1 MNLFNL
7 FVQKSNLIYC
17 YCNDLRKGYLLK
29 HELGFFGKVLLSSLL
44 VLTSLSRFPTLHII
58 SVSNLSVFSIEKH
71 QISKSQTAFSWKVK
85 RTSGSGYIQLPV
97 DWTDIGCN
105 HLIRFSSVPSSFQSS
120 TLDHAWPT
128 DPLYPDVFTQSLHRA
143 NYLINSRF
151 QGGTIVFWFWPIG
164 VLTMLM
170 VEAGSSS
177 SNHNWQLPSSFT
189 ESISSHLTFIQSAFT
204 KKSTWFHLCLGKMME

>member
-1 MNLFNL
+1 MFL
-7 FVQKSNLIYC
+7 QKTNSIYC
-17 YCNDLRKGYLLK
+17 YCDDLRKSHLLK
-29 HELGFFGKVLLSSLL
+29 NKLGFFGKVLLSSLL

-85 RTSGSGYIQLPV
+85 GTSGSGYIQLTV

-128 DPLYPDVFTQSLHRA
+128 HPLYPDVFTQSLHRA
-143 NYLINSRF
+143 NYL
-151 QGGTIVFWFWPIG
+151 
-164 VLTMLM
+164 
-170 VEAGSSS
+170 
-177 SNHNWQLPSSFT
+177 SFT
-189 ESISSHLTFIQSAFT
+189 TFYFDLNTENGVDSDDDRWNMWYLFVT
-204 KKSTWFHLCLGKMME
+204 

>member
-1 MNLFNL
+1 MAREISKKDMNFIPNQNL
-7 FVQKSNLIYC
+7 ISWKSNIIKNTFIEFVQFVLSKIKLDLLWS
-17 YCNDLRKGYLLK
+17 NDLRKGHLLK

-58 SVSNLSVFSIEKH
+58 SGSNLSVFSIEKH

-85 RTSGSGYIQLPV
+85 RTSGSGYIQLTV

-128 DPLYPDVFTQSLHRA
+128 HPLYPDVFTQSLHRA
-143 NYLINSRF
+143 NYLSSTKRNF
-151 QGGTIVFWFWPIG
+151 LFW
-164 VLTMLM
+164 
-170 VEAGSSS
+170 S
-177 SNHNWQLPSSFT
+177 
-189 ESISSHLTFIQSAFT
+189 
-204 KKSTWFHLCLGKMME
+204 